1 MLKEYELDTTY
12 NPIHEGDK
20 IKFAYLK
27 LPNPSRENVIA
38 VSTGLPEKFNM
49 ERYIDFDTQFE
60 KSFLEPMRTVC
71 GAIQWKMEKGQA
83 TLEDFF

>member
-1 MLKEYELDTTY
+1 MCIRDRY
-12 NPIHEGDK
+12 NPIYDGDK
-20 IKFAYLK
+20 IKFCYLK
-27 LPNPSRENVIA
+27 VPNPGRENVIA

>member
-1 MLKEYELDTTY
+1 MDTTY

-38 VSTGLPEKFNM
+38 VLDALPKQLNIEP
-49 ERYIDFDTQFE
+49 YIDYDKQFE
-60 KSFLEPMRTVC
+60 KSFLEPMRTISE
-71 GAIQWKMEKGQA
+71 AIEWKLERGQA

>member
-1 MLKEYELDTTY
+1 
-12 NPIHEGDK
+12 
-20 IKFAYLK
+20 
-27 LPNPSRENVIA
+27 
-38 VSTGLPEKFNM
+38 M